1 MAETPITPS
10 DERRAAELH
19 SRPLGSAAA
28 RSLAVGVALMA
39 AVGITT
45 LNDGGFDPASQSMF
59 VALAGVALLA
69 SCWLDGRAVSAGV
82 RSQLALALVGLAA
95 LSLAS
100 TAWTVDG
107 RTTALRA
114 GLVVSAYAAVF
125 AAAATLAKR
134 TGPRPFAAAVAA
146 LALIEAALG
155 LHAVAMHS
163 LPDAE
168 RIYGVWRPGGTFQYP
183 PALAVLE
190 ICALPALSCL
200 LDHRSLLVA
209 GGAAATAT
217 LAGATLGLSQSRLGL
232 VMAAVLLALMVL
244 RPADER
250 SQRVAAT
257 ATATLVAVG
266 ALIAPTVLG
275 GHVSAATHGAG
286 WSGAAEIA
294 GIAAALGV
302 AWLLIRRAA
311 SRRIGRLLAAAGCI
325 AAIALVTLAWPSDRG
340 ARSTSTG
347 YALHRSSPTPTQSD
361 VLHGRGHEWRAALQ
375 TWSDHP
381 LLGAGAG
388 SYYTASSAHQG
399 PAPTRYAHDLPLEL
413 AAELGV
419 VGLLLGAAMYAS
431 AARII
436 ARALNTPGFWLLAPT
451 LVAFLASNLVDWT
464 WHLAGLGA
472 LWAAAAG
479 ALWSG
484 DHFADGHATGR
495 SSARQLVKP
504 RG

>member
-10 DERRAAELH
+10 DGGPAAELH
-19 SRPLGSAAA
+19 SRPLRSAAVT
-28 RSLAVGVALMA
+28 SIAVGVALMA
-39 AVGITT
+39 TVGITT
-45 LNDGGFDPASQSMF
+45 LNDGGFDAASQSMF
-59 VALAGVALLA
+59 VVLAGIALLA
-69 SCWLDGRAVSAGV
+69 SCLLEGRAVSAAV
-82 RSQLALALVGLAA
+82 RSQLALALLGLAA

-100 TAWTVDG
+100 TTWTVDG
-107 RTTALRA
+107 RTTAFRA
-114 GLVVSAYAAVF
+114 GLVVAGYAAVF
-125 AAAATLAKR
+125 VAAATLARR
-134 TGPRPFAAAVAA
+134 TGPRPFAAAIAA
-146 LALIEAALG
+146 LALIEAVIG
-155 LHAVAMHS
+155 LHAVTMHS

-190 ICALPALSCL
+190 FCALPTLSSL
-200 LDHRSLLVA
+200 LNHRSLLAA

-232 VMAAVLLALMVL
+232 AMAAVLLTTMVL
-244 RPADER
+244 RPADKR
-250 SQRVAAT
+250 SQRVAAI
-257 ATATLVAVG
+257 ATATFVAIG

-275 GHVSAATHGAG
+275 GDVSASTPGAG

-294 GIAAALGV
+294 GFAAALGV
-302 AWLLIRRAA
+302 AWVLTRRAS
-311 SRRIGRLLAAAGCI
+311 SRHIGRVLTATGCV
-325 AAIALVTLAWPSDRG
+325 AAIALVTLVWTSDKD
-340 ARSTSTG
+340 ASSPSTG
-347 YALHRSSPTPTQSD
+347 PALHRSLRTTPQSD
-361 VLHGRGHEWRAALQ
+361 LLHGRGHEWQAALQ

-388 SYYTASSAHQG
+388 AYYTASFRHQG
-399 PAPTRYAHDLPLEL
+399 PAPTRYVHDLPLEL

-419 VGLLLGAAMYAS
+419 FGLLLGVAIYVS

-436 ARALNTPGFWLLAPT
+436 ARAINTPGLWLLAPT
-451 LVAFLASNLVDWT
+451 VVAFLASNLVDWT

-479 ALWSG
+479 ALWG
-484 DHFADGHATGR
+484 EYHFADSRVAGR
-495 SSARQLVKP
+495 SAVRQLIKR

>member
-10 DERRAAELH
+10 DRRPPAELR
-19 SRPLGSAAA
+19 SRPLRSAAA
-28 RSLAVGVALMA
+28 RSIAVGVALVA

-45 LNDGGFDPASQSMF
+45 LNDGGFDAASQSMF

-69 SCWLDGRAVSAGV
+69 SCSLDGRAVSAAA
-82 RSQLALALVGLAA
+82 RSRLVLALVGIAA

-100 TAWTVDG
+100 TAWTLDG
-107 RTTALRA
+107 RTAAFRA
-114 GLVVSAYAAVF
+114 ALVVSAYAAVF
-125 AAAATLAKR
+125 VAAATLAKR
-134 TGPRPFAAAVAA
+134 TGPQPFAAAVAA
-146 LALIEAALG
+146 LALIEAMLG

-190 ICALPALSCL
+190 VCALPALSSL
-200 LDHRSLLVA
+200 LNHRSLLVA

-232 VMAAVLLALMVL
+232 AMAAVLLTLMVF
-244 RPADER
+244 RPADKR
-250 SQRVAAT
+250 SQRVAAI
-257 ATATLVAVG
+257 ATAAFVVIG
-266 ALIAPTVLG
+266 ALIAPTLLG
-275 GHVSAATHGAG
+275 GHVTATTPGKG

-294 GIAAALGV
+294 GLAAALGV
-302 AWLLIRRAA
+302 AWLLTRRA
-311 SRRIGRLLAAAGCI
+311 SSGRIGCVLTATGCVAAV
-325 AAIALVTLAWPSDRG
+325 ALVTLVWAGDKD

-347 YALHRSSPTPTQSD
+347 PALHRSLRTTRKSD
-361 VLHGRGHEWRAALQ
+361 LLHGRGHEWQAALE

-388 SYYTASSAHQG
+388 AYYTASLAHQG
-399 PAPTRYAHDLPLEL
+399 PGPTRYAHDLPLEL
-413 AAELGV
+413 TAELGV
-419 VGLLLGAAMYAS
+419 LGLLLGVAIYVS

-436 ARALNTPGFWLLAPT
+436 ARAINTPGLWLLAPT
-451 LVAFLASNLVDWT
+451 VVAFLASNLVDWT

-472 LWAAAAG
+472 LWAATAG
-479 ALWSG
+479 AMQG
-484 DHFADGHATGR
+484 CTQD
-495 SSARQLVKP
+495 SAHQELP
-504 RG
+504 AHN